1 MKIAYVNFC
10 GSGGCGHGRGAS
22 RAAPVDV
29 ESGDGLAMMNEA
41 NWAAAVS
48 MLSSCMECSR
58 EEADRKRERG
68 MTLRSFGTSSA
79 DALVATCLDSANTGV
94 RAR

>member
-29 ESGDGLAMMNEA
+29 ESGHGLATMNEA
-41 NWAAAVS
+41 NRAAAVS
-48 MLSSCMECSR
+48 MTSSCMGSALEQ
-58 EEADRKRERG
+58 KQRERERERHDFESIWHKLG
-68 MTLRSFGTSSA
+68 RCFGG
-79 DALVATCLDSANTGV
+79 DLPRFG
-94 RAR
+94 